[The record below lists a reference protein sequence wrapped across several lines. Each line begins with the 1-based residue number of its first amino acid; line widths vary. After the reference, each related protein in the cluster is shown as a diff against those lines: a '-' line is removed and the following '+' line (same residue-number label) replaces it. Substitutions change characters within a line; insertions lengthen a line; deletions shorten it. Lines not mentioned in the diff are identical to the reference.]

1 MWGRKLFRK
10 NLDHRRQP
18 SSSSRSWVLSWGED
32 LRESVNKGWMWVVVS
47 TRLVAETYVGKYT
60 TCSPERNASVFILCE
75 EMRERAADEPS
86 VKVTPCNNL
95 SNSSSFLTANW
106 ICLGLILCFLLS
118 LSQSIT
124 NARSQFAIR
133 KWRLIELEWELT
145 EQRFQLIR
153 VLQQSSI
160 PIQQR
165 DRLSDNPASV
175 RMQWS
180 WRIELSLTWWTRSDT
195 LSKTTFA
202 KMTFDTSYW
211 ESKSSSSC
219 TSKRAGKLRSQLELR
234 KGVTTMMILFSKSIP
249 FLPSLFRDVE
259 SVDQRYCRV

>member
-1 MWGRKLFRK
+1 M
-10 NLDHRRQP
+10 HQ
-18 SSSSRSWVLSWGED
+18 SSDFAKR
-32 LRESVNKGWMWVVVS
+32 
-47 TRLVAETYVGKYT
+47 
-60 TCSPERNASVFILCE
+60 CE
-75 EMRERAADEPS
+75 RERLTNLQSKWLLATTYPIPRRSLLPIEYASDWSS
-86 VKVTPCNNL
+86 VSCYHCLPASRTP
-95 SNSSSFLTANW
+95 
-106 ICLGLILCFLLS
+106 
-118 LSQSIT
+118 
-124 NARSQFAIR
+124 RSQFAIR
-133 KWRLIELEWELT
+133 KWRFLELEWELT

-160 PIQQR
+160 PRLQR
-165 DRLSDNPASV
+165 DILSKNPASV